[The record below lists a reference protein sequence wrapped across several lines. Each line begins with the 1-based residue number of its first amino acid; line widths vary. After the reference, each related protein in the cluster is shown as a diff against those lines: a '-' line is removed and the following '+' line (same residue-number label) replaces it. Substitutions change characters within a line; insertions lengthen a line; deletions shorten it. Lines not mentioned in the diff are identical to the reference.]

1 MANKRT
7 VTHVSQGAGP
17 ILATLVEADG
27 TKVFRGL
34 ASLSRSELIQAAK
47 VRFPGCKGNLWLSV
61 GNDRIR
67 EVIEAGEVPADI
79 ADAPPPGLTGPITPK
94 QKAFLRRLG
103 APEPLPTTKA
113 AASALID
120 QLVNEQGGEPLSP
133 ATQVELTK
141 EAPEAPQ
148 PAPQDPEHAL
158 TAAIAAIAGQVAG
171 RVDPEAIRQ
180 SAVEA
185 AERAVEALDLDG
197 RLAAAKEELEGVI
210 ASLRPLVTQ
219 VNIAGREPLE
229 LEGRQHSAF
238 PTVLRLLG
246 AGLHV
251 YLVGPPGTGKSTI
264 AAHAAK
270 ALALPY
276 GAISLDPTLPPSR
289 LFGYQDAAGNYVT
302 TVFRQV
308 YEHGGVFLFDE
319 IDNGHPGVLASINQ
333 ALSNGHCAFP
343 DGMVER
349 HKDFLCVAAANT
361 HGTGATRQ
369 FVGRNQLDAATL
381 DRFVEVFVDI
391 DTELEEALAL
401 AEYPEAGPWLAKVR
415 QYRANAER
423 HGILAIFSP
432 RASIEGAR
440 MLAAG
445 FSFQEA
451 TRMRLEKGLADDVL
465 RKIR

>member
-7 VTHVSQGAGP
+7 VIAVNTNTAEVRDQEAG
-17 ILATLVEADG
+17 TRYV
-27 TKVFRGL
+27 VGL
-34 ASLSRSELIQAAK
+34 AELSRSELIQAAK
-47 VRFPGCKGNLWLSV
+47 VRFPSCKGNLWLSV
-61 GNDRIR
+61 PNHRIIQ
-67 EVIEAGEVPADI
+67 VILDGEVPADI

-94 QKAFLRRLG
+94 QASFLRKLG
-103 APEPLPTTKA
+103 SDTIPATKA
-113 AASALID
+113 EASALID
-120 QLVNEQGGEPLSP
+120 KLVGGNGDNVVIEVESEEVQGVTLKASP
-133 ATQVELTK
+133 ALPSSAEG
-141 EAPEAPQ
+141 
-148 PAPQDPEHAL
+148 AL

-171 RVDPEAIRQ
+171 KVDPEAIRQ
-180 SAVEA
+180 EAVSA
-185 AERAVEALDLDG
+185 AERAVEALDLPG
-197 RLAAAKEELEGVI
+197 ALQTAKAELEAVVE
-210 ASLRPLVTQ
+210 SLRPLVTQ
-219 VNIAGREPLE
+219 VVIPGREPLE
-229 LEGRQHSAF
+229 LEGRQHSTF

-264 AAHAAK
+264 AAHAAQ

-276 GAISLDPTLPPSR
+276 GSISLDPTLPPSR
-289 LFGYQDAAGNYVT
+289 LFGYQDAAGNYVS

-319 IDNGHPGVLASINQ
+319 MDNGHPGVLASINQ

-349 HKDFLCVAAANT
+349 SKDFRCVAAANT

-391 DTELEEALAL
+391 DAELEEALTL
-401 AEYPEAGPWLAKVR
+401 AESPEHGAAWLATVR
-415 QYRANAER
+415 RYRANAAR
-423 HGILAIFSP
+423 HGLLVIFSP

-445 FSFQEA
+445 FTVAEA
-451 TRMRLEKGLADDVL
+451 TAMRLEKGLAADVL
-465 RKIR
+465 SKVR